1 MVCEFCGKE
10 VSLARGNFTRHVR
23 YCKKNPNRIPPKKRT
38 IPEEIRKKISEGM
51 KKAHAEGRAHNIGEC
66 RWNNKPSYPEQW
78 FIKVIKNEGLDNE
91 YIKEMP
97 FHKFS
102 LDFAWPKK
110 KVCLEIDGEQ
120 HDRFEEQRKR
130 DLEKDRLLKEEGWL
144 ELRASWIWICNNSKD
159 FISSVKKLLKRQLPI
174 EEIEA
179 MKVFLL
185 SNKEKQRLEDENR
198 KKQIAEAK
206 KNGTLTKDG
215 KLSGN
220 KLSFDEL
227 NRRKEIILNCGVD
240 LTKYGCLS
248 EIEKVTELTRRQIK
262 NTMKYFNIKYRSHG

>member
-1 MVCEFCGKE
+1 MVKFHPM
-10 VSLARGNFTRHVR
+10 LL
-23 YCKKNPNRIPPKKRT
+23 
-38 IPEEIRKKISEGM
+38 
-51 KKAHAEGRAHNIGEC
+51 IGIF
-66 RWNNKPSYPEQW
+66 Q
-78 FIKVIKNEGLDNE
+78 
-91 YIKEMP
+91 
-97 FHKFS
+97 
-102 LDFAWPKK
+102 
-110 KVCLEIDGEQ
+110 
-120 HDRFEEQRKR
+120 EQRKR

-248 EIEKVTELTRRQIK
+248 EIERVTELTRRQIK